1 MAKLEKLDL
10 SKKTLDELN
19 QLLVDKKADLF
30 VAKKS
35 LVSDN
40 LVNTQKISQIK
51 RQIAQIKTKIN
62 LIINNQTE
70 EEK

>member
-30 VAKKS
+30 IAKKS
-35 LVSDN
+35 LISDN